1 MKTVQLIISGRVQGV
16 YFRAF
21 TQKQAV
27 KQGVIG
33 FVCNKADGSVEVIAS
48 ADTEKLQL
56 FINWCHKGPL
66 LAKVK
71 QVLINKDYVGPEVFT
86 QFDIR

>member
-1 MKTVQLIISGRVQGV
+1 MKTVRLIISGRVQGV

-27 KQGVIG
+27 KHDIKGY
-33 FVCNKADGSVEVIAS
+33 VCNKPDGCVEVIAS
-48 ADTEKLQL
+48 AKPENLDP
-56 FINWCHKGPL
+56 FISWCHKGPL

-71 QVLINKDYVGPEVFT
+71 QVLLDKDYISAEVFS
-86 QFDIR
+86 QFEIR

>member
-1 MKTVQLIISGRVQGV
+1 MKSVHLIISGRVQGV

-27 KQGVIG
+27 KLSIKGY
-33 FVCNKADGSVEVIAS
+33 VCNKADGSVEVIAC
-48 ADTEKLQL
+48 AKPEKLEA
-56 FINWCHKGPL
+56 FVSWCHKGPL

-71 QVLINKDYVGPEVFT
+71 QVVVNDEYALTEIFT
-86 QFDIR
+86 QFEIR